1 MRVCRVIGTVV
12 ASAKHPAFTGH
23 KLLVCQPLNEA
34 LEDEGAEL
42 LAVDRAQSGIGD
54 NVLVISEGSGARQMI
69 GTIDGKLPIRSV
81 IIGHVDEVSAP

>member
-12 ASAKHPAFTGH
+12 ATVKHPAFHGQ
-23 KLLVCQPLNEA
+23 KLLVCQPLNEK
-34 LEDEGAEL
+34 EEPEGAEL

-54 NVLVISEGSGARQMI
+54 QVLVISEGNGSRQLI

-81 IIGHVDEVSAP
+81 IIGHVDQVNSA